1 MQILF
6 CMLAHLPQIKIIQI
20 SSMEAFCIAF
30 YVVSRIPYVIH
41 RKSALKFY
49 HCKLQFEKRIC
60 ESVICSKIFKLI
72 RPANYGL
79 IGQNHR

>member
-6 CMLAHLPQIKIIQI
+6 CMLARLPRIKIIQI
-20 SSMEAFCIAF
+20 SSMEVFCIAF
-30 YVVSRIPYVIH
+30 YRSSAIH
-41 RKSALKFY
+41 RKSALTFY

-60 ESVICSKIFKLI
+60 ESVICSKIFRLI